1 MENNTKKT
9 VLEEEKN
16 FANCEEEKI
25 LATARKILE
34 KNLRAFED
42 LGK

>member
-1 MENNTKKT
+1 MENNNSKT
-9 VLEEEKN
+9 VLEEEN
-16 FANCEEEKI
+16 NLANCDEEKI
-25 LATARKILE
+25 IATAKKILE

>member
-16 FANCEEEKI
+16 LANCEEEKI

>member
-1 MENNTKKT
+1 MENNTKKK